1 MKLLSEFIATDL
13 KDFTVTVQPIP
24 ARTDGM
30 MDGDMLHYLVTI
42 VAPNGS
48 PYSFNFSTGLGWIE
62 QKKGEEYVRCY
73 NGASVKGVNI
83 SLEMIDGKP
92 EWVARKG
99 RTKWSIAKD
108 VEFRFLV
115 CNSIYTGRLRVR
127 KPTAEDIW
135 SSLLMD
141 LDDSIG
147 FNDFCDEF
155 GYDNDSR
162 KAENIWRATVDQAR
176 SVKRLLGPALI
187 QQVDECEFDL

>member
-13 KDFTVTVQPIP
+13 KEFTVTVHPIP
-24 ARTDGM
+24 TRTDGM
-30 MDGDMLHYLVTI
+30 IDGDMLHYLVTI
-42 VAPNGS
+42 THPKGS

-62 QKKGEEYVRCY
+62 QKKGTEYVRCH
-73 NGASVKGVNI
+73 NGATIGQYRVT
-83 SLEMIDGKP
+83 LEMIDGQP
-92 EWVARKG
+92 EWRLRKGQSVYDKRHPVARG
-99 RTKWSIAKD
+99 FFGAT
-108 VEFRFLV
+108 LH
-115 CNSIYTGRLRVR
+115 TGTIRVS